1 MVIFIVFLFRLD
13 IPLFGFIWSRNPK
26 FNLPENQHVSL
37 SWNLVFRLF
46 EIDKSWWRCSFFVCV
61 RQYFASFSKKIIW
74 LVHVNWLI
82 SHQFTCRDLK
92 PVAFLVT
99 YKLDW
104 KKRIISDYYYF
115 FFRVFCEN
123 FSLYWYIVSFLLTFE
138 LAKGWYSN
146 TLITIF
152 MLYRII
158 FKMISRKTVVA

>member
-61 RQYFASFSKKIIW
+61 RQYFSSFFQKIIW
-74 LVHVNWLI
+74 HVHVNWLI

-104 KKRIISDYYYF
+104 KKRIISDYFSF
-115 FFRVFCEN
+115 FFQGFLWKLFFILIYCK
-123 FSLYWYIVSFLLTFE
+123 FSFDFWTCQGMILKHTD
-138 LAKGWYSN
+138 
-146 TLITIF
+146 TIF